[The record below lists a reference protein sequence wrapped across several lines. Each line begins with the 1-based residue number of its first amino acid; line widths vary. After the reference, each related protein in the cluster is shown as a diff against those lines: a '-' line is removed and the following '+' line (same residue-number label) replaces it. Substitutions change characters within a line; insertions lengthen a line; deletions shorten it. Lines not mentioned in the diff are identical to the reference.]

1 MLEKQKLEKKRKQ
14 SKPAELCYGRDIL
27 IRREAL
33 GHAELRRWPLC
44 YENMVLD
51 SCYNFV

>member
-1 MLEKQKLEKKRKQ
+1 MLENQKIEKTKQ